1 MLGCYYS
8 EWFGFKKY
16 LEIVGI
22 SSRFFPDCYK
32 KTPNWMREKH
42 GIMQRWIPRYM
53 YYYGH
58 GIILGPVIVS
68 VCSLIFA
75 LAEKPRIY
83 YEVAVVVYLL
93 LVFLYGVFII
103 IMTRI
108 YAGSWRKLFGIKPK
122 KRN

>member
-1 MLGCYYS
+1 
-8 EWFGFKKY
+8 
-16 LEIVGI
+16 
-22 SSRFFPDCYK
+22 
-32 KTPNWMREKH
+32 
-42 GIMQRWIPRYM
+42 M

-75 LAEKPRIY
+75 FAEKPRIY

-108 YAGSWRKLFGIKPK
+108 YAGSWRKLFGIKPPK
-122 KRN
+122 K